1 MESVRIDKFLWA
13 IRVFKTRSEAA
24 EACKG
29 NRVKVNDA
37 DAKPSRDVKV
47 GDVITV
53 RKAAVYYKWKVLG
66 LIENRVGAQLVP
78 QYAENQ
84 TPQEELDK
92 LKAPVETFFVK
103 RDRGTGRPTKK
114 DAAPSTPCG
123 VRSISMPNSRTIR
136 RDMTT
141 TNKLFLVFLSLL
153 SDERCIVE
161 VVDAHCIT
169 YF

>member
-53 RKAAVYYKWKVLG
+53 RKAAVYYKWKVQG

-114 DAAPSTPCG
+114 D
-123 VRSISMPNSRTIR
+123 RRTI
-136 RDMTT
+136 
-141 TNKLFLVFLSLL
+141 
-153 SDERCIVE
+153 
-161 VVDAHCIT
+161 DAMWGEIDFNAELPDDSPG
-169 YF
+169 YDDYE

>member
-13 IRVFKTRSEAA
+13 IRAFKTRSEAA

-37 DAKPSRDVKV
+37 DAKPSSDVKV

-114 DAAPSTPCG
+114 D
-123 VRSISMPNSRTIR
+123 RRTI
-136 RDMTT
+136 
-141 TNKLFLVFLSLL
+141 
-153 SDERCIVE
+153 
-161 VVDAHCIT
+161 DAMWSEIDFNAELPDDPPG
-169 YF
+169 YDDYE

>member
-92 LKAPVETFFVK
+92 LTAPVETFFVK
-103 RDRGTGRPTKK
+103 RDRGTGRPT
-114 DAAPSTPCG
+114 AQ
-123 VRSISMPNSRTIR
+123 R
-136 RDMTT
+136 
-141 TNKLFLVFLSLL
+141 
-153 SDERCIVE
+153 
-161 VVDAHCIT
+161 
-169 YF
+169 

>member
-114 DAAPSTPCG
+114 D
-123 VRSISMPNSRTIR
+123 RRTI
-136 RDMTT
+136 DAMW
-141 TNKLFLVFLSLL
+141 
-153 SDERCIVE
+153 DEIDFNAE
-161 VVDAHCIT
+161 LPDDPPG
-169 YF
+169 YDDYE

>member
-114 DAAPSTPCG
+114 D
-123 VRSISMPNSRTIR
+123 RRTI
-136 RDMTT
+136 
-141 TNKLFLVFLSLL
+141 
-153 SDERCIVE
+153 
-161 VVDAHCIT
+161 DAMWGEIDLNADLPDDPPG
-169 YF
+169 YDDYE